1 MYFSFVFTVIVIDEL
16 LSDLDIVAQNCARL
30 NSRFDGR
37 WNILF
42 GTENCRRTLCDGV
55 GEYKIFD
62 TTLTLLISSQ
72 LLLSLSSFFH
82 LLALT
87 RTLSNSVET
96 SLTTA
101 ALCFWPWHLSTM
113 KDRSVQIQLLP
124 HGSCSEPGAGR

>member
-96 SLTTA
+96 SFNTL
-101 ALCFWPWHLSTM
+101 ALCCLPWDSRPT
-113 KDRSVQIQLLP
+113 KQSV
-124 HGSCSEPGAGR
+124 R